1 MDAWDVASFVKGER
15 SFKDE
20 RGCCFEELRRG
31 CRVGVERRL
40 VVRILLRCWRVWIS
54 ARMERMS
61 VSSSCSS
68 GSGES
73 S

>member
-1 MDAWDVASFVKGER
+1 MLEGLDCNV
-15 SFKDE
+15 
-20 RGCCFEELRRG
+20 
-31 CRVGVERRL
+31 L
-40 VVRILLRCWRVWIS
+40 VRWFIFGLVWFGQIWEGIDGLS

>member
-1 MDAWDVASFVKGER
+1 VDVWDVASFVKGER

-40 VVRILLRCWRVWIS
+40 VVRILLRCWRVWTV
-54 ARMERMS
+54 M
-61 VSSSCSS
+61 C
-68 GSGES
+68 
-73 S
+73 